1 MEKNLMA
8 CPIDNK
14 NLLEDPFED
23 EVFGDFLA
31 ARDHRESGVRH
42 LIGKVD
48 VYDEEFPKCV
58 NYTGIVDVSWFYGGN
73 TVTIKVLAV
82 LGNQDFDESRDAIF
96 EMYEKL
102 FKSWECEENPDL
114 VVVVRSVP
122 MKDSLFVHFYWRV
135 D

>member
-1 MEKNLMA
+1 MRY
-8 CPIDNK
+8 PIDNK
-14 NLLEDPFED
+14 NLMEDPFED
-23 EVFGDFLA
+23 EVFCDNFFA

-102 FKSWECEENPDL
+102 FKSWECEENENL
-114 VVVVRSVP
+114 VIHFGSE
-122 MKDSLFVHFYWRV
+122 KDSLYVHFYWSV